1 MPWDPAR
8 YLSFGSERLRPA
20 LDLLARV
27 PLEAPAEV
35 VDLGCGPGH
44 VTRLLEAR
52 WPGARMMGVDG
63 SREMLEEARREVP
76 GGRWE
81 QADLAAW
88 HPDRPVDLIY
98 ANASLHW
105 LDDHAALFPRL
116 MSFLKPGGCL
126 AVQMPRNHDRPS
138 HQAAFAVVE
147 EGPWRDRLE
156 PLLRRQPVA
165 EPETYLDWLAPSAVT
180 LDIWE
185 SDYLHRLEGPD
196 PVVAWTRGSL
206 LVPLLEALEPGE
218 REAFLAA
225 YRDRLRRAYPVDAS
239 GRTPFRFRRLF
250 IVAQAR
256 AQVSG

>member
-8 YLSFGSERLRPA
+8 YLGFDSERLRPA

-27 PLEAPAEV
+27 PLEAPGGV

-44 VTRLLEAR
+44 VTRILQAR
-52 WPGARMMGVDG
+52 WPAAQVLGVDR
-63 SREMLEEARREVP
+63 SPEMLARAAADGP
-76 GGRWE
+76 GLAWR
-81 QADLAAW
+81 QADLATWA
-88 HPDRPVDLIY
+88 PKEPVDLLY

-105 LDDHAALFPRL
+105 LEDHATLFPRL
-116 MSFLKPGGCL
+116 MGFLKPGGCL

-138 HQAAFAVVE
+138 HQAAFAVAG

-156 PLLRRQPVA
+156 PLLRRQPVS
-165 EPETYLDWLAPSAVT
+165 EPEAYLEWLAPGAAT

-185 SDYLHRLEGPD
+185 TDYLHRLEGPD

-206 LVPLLEALEPGE
+206 LVPLLEVLEPGE

-225 YRDRLRRAYPVDAS
+225 YRDRLRAAYPIDAS
-239 GRTPFRFRRLF
+239 GRTSFRFRRLF
-250 IVAQAR
+250 IVARRPA
-256 AQVSG
+256 ST